1 MNLHT
6 RRVYNHIGYD
16 VTDYFWMAVIEVPKT
31 VENAASDGFASV
43 YLVNH
48 LS

>member
-6 RRVYNHIGYD
+6 RRVYGHTGYD
-16 VTDYFWMAVIEVPKT
+16 VTDYFRLAVIEVPKT
-31 VENAASDGFASV
+31 VENAAPDGFAAV
-43 YLVNH
+43 CLVNR